1 MDCGFAVVTATA
13 LEAREARRALP
24 YARVY
29 EAGVGLRAGAGPW
42 GDVVLSCGLAGALA
56 ADLPPGTVLVPDTI
70 GCPDGSRRETDR
82 ELSAACVT
90 AARFLGFE
98 PVRLPL
104 LTSATI
110 VRGAERAEAARGGYA
125 AVDMESG
132 LLDAPRVAALRV
144 VLDTPARELRG
155 DWLRPARAV
164 LDPRNWP
171 ELVWLARDGPRFARR
186 AAEIA
191 AAACAYFDAAGDAA
205 LHDEAAR

>member
-13 LEAREARRALP
+13 LEARAARRALP
-24 YARVY
+24 NARVY
-29 EAGVGLRAGAGPW
+29 EAGVGLSADAGPW
-42 GDVVLSCGLAGALA
+42 GDVVLSCGLAGALRD
-56 ADLPPGTVLVPDTI
+56 DLPGGSVLVPDTI
-70 GCPDGSRRETDR
+70 GCPDGSRRQCDPA
-82 ELSAACVT
+82 LADACAA
-90 AARFLGFE
+90 AARYLGFE

-104 LTSATI
+104 LTSSTI
-110 VRGAERAEAARGGYA
+110 VRGAGRAGAARAGYA

-132 LLDAPRVAALRV
+132 LLDAPRVAAVRV

-171 ELVWLARDGPRFARR
+171 ELLWLARDGPRFARR

-191 AAACAYFDAAGDAA
+191 AAACRYFAAAGDAA
-205 LHDEAAR
+205 PSDEAPP